1 MWVNVVIITMQNSES
16 HAPHEPSMSVILS
29 SLCLLLL
36 SRPHASRADWWWH
49 ERTGLRLHQCQHHHG
64 NKGAFKSYQSDWKS
78 LCSNFLFVI
87 PSLKSRLRAT
97 IPNWRGATSPRRA
110 ACKTPS
116 VTSGGWCF
124 RRTLESSSW
133 PRKKWNGERWGVSQ
147 WLDQLQTFSFCL
159 MGWFLYC

>member
-1 MWVNVVIITMQNSES
+1 
-16 HAPHEPSMSVILS
+16 MSVILF

-36 SRPHASRADWWWH
+36 SRPHTSCADRRWH
-49 ERTGLRLHQCQHHHG
+49 ERTRLGLHQCQHHHG
-64 NKGAFKSYQSDWKS
+64 NKGAVKSYQSDWKG
-78 LCSNFLFVI
+78 LCSNLFFFVI
-87 PSLKSRLRAT
+87 PSLKPRQRAT

-133 PRKKWNGERWGVSQ
+133 PRKKWNGERWGISQ
-147 WLDQLQTFSFCL
+147 WLDQLQTFSF
-159 MGWFLYC
+159 WFMADFCIAKRNI